1 MKFVK
6 KIYNLY
12 PPIFHKMVYLESDP
26 IPGMDPINPH
36 ITSELVEV
44 TSQTIIKAI
53 SPPRPTLKRTHFERY
68 VMLLVENPGQLNC
81 PAT

>member
-1 MKFVK
+1 
-6 KIYNLY
+6 
-12 PPIFHKMVYLESDP
+12 MVYLDSDP

-36 ITSELVEV
+36 ITSELAEV

-68 VMLLVENPGQLNC
+68 AMLLVENPGLLNC